1 MKQEIYLEFEEW
13 KDISSR
19 LPREC
24 YWTVRAKNVDD
35 IPFGLDF
42 EIAYVW
48 FQDKQWWVYRCG
60 VGGRCRVDDF
70 LFGWKISLP
79 QTFNINEEIE

>member
-1 MKQEIYLEFEEW
+1 MIKPEIYIEFEEW

-24 YWTVRAKNVDD
+24 YWAVRAKNVDD

-48 FQDKQWWVYRCG
+48 FQDKQWWVYGCG
-60 VGGRCRVDDF
+60 V
-70 LFGWKISLP
+70 
-79 QTFNINEEIE
+79 